1 MGPKASLTTPERSVS
16 GANAKPGSEKGSQP
30 AKAAKRA
37 ASDQGLI
44 AQRAYELYE
53 QRGRHEGQ
61 DIEDW
66 LSAERQLAG
75 AEEK

>member
-1 MGPKASLTTPERSVS
+1 MEPKASRTTPERSVS

-37 ASDQGLI
+37 ASDQGRI

-61 DIEDW
+61 DVDDW
-66 LSAERQLAG
+66 LNAERQLGG